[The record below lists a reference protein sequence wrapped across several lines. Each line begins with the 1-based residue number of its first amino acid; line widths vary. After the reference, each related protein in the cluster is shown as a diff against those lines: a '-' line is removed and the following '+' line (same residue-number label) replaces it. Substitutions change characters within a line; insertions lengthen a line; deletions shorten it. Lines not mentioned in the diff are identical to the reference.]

1 MISQPIEERYRSKDY
16 WTGILQLEL
25 FKLLNEYKKEK
36 GLSQN
41 GLAAELGFSKSYLS
55 QVLNGNFDHRLS
67 KLVELALAIG
77 KIPEVN
83 YRDIDTVVKEAKGEY
98 DSLHLSF
105 SSKPQSVTIEQPATS
120 NGAVIN
126 SRPTEW
132 VRSKEAA

>member
-83 YRDIDTVVKEAKGEY
+83 YRDIDTVIKEAKGEY

-105 SSKPQSVTIEQPATS
+105 SSKPQSVTIEQPATP

>member
-55 QVLNGNFDHRLS
+55 QVMNGNFDHRLS
-67 KLVELALAIG
+67 KLVDLALAVG
-77 KIPEVN
+77 KIPEIR
-83 YRDIDTVVKEAKGEY
+83 YRDIDTVVREAKGDYEPLRAY
-98 DSLHLSF
+98 VTEPMKVVRQDKKITKYTSIPSDVTVDSPKF
-105 SSKPQSVTIEQPATS
+105 ET
-120 NGAVIN
+120 
-126 SRPTEW
+126 
-132 VRSKEAA
+132 AA